1 MKGAFVT
8 GASGFI
14 GGYAVREFV
23 EQGWHVFALAHRSVS
38 DELNVLA
45 ADGRV
50 TIIRGDVTDREGVQ
64 SALVRETRKVGIPA
78 EAIVHCAGRASDV
91 GWRREFRRTNLDSV
105 KNMVEMT
112 RDLAVG
118 RLVFVSTT
126 DVYGLRDFNGESE
139 DALPLAAHPR
149 NWYPEYKIQAE
160 AWIRGNLP
168 KDRFCII
175 RPAQVW
181 GVGDRTLTP
190 RIVNFLRSS
199 PWILHFGRWRGRN
212 RWPLAHV
219 RNVAAATFF
228 GATLPEAAG
237 AAINV
242 LDSERTTVDEFY
254 RLLAEIYL
262 PSRRFRALT
271 LPFWVGWIAGRAI
284 SAASNAFNLDKPF
297 ADPSFYALYAVS
309 RNLDFGNER
318 LLQLFR
324 KAGRRLVTREE
335 DLAELRAGTG

>member
-8 GASGFI
+8 GAAGFI

-38 DELNVLA
+38 DNLKTLA
-45 ADGRV
+45 GRGRV
-50 TIIRGDVTDREGVQ
+50 TIIRGDATDGDGVR
-64 SALVRETRKVGIPA
+64 SALVRETRSLGIPA

-91 GWRREFRRTNLDSV
+91 GWRREFRRTNFDSV

-149 NWYPEYKIQAE
+149 NAYPEYKIRAE
-160 AWIRGNLP
+160 AWIRENLP

-199 PWILHFGRWRGRN
+199 PWIVHFGRWQGRN

-219 RNVAAATFF
+219 RNVAAATFI

-237 AAINV
+237 LAVNV
-242 LDSERTTVDEFY
+242 ADSERTTMDEFY
-254 RLLAEIYL
+254 RLLAEVYL
-262 PSRRFRALT
+262 PGKRFRTVT
-271 LPFWVGWIAGRAI
+271 LPFWTGWLAGAVI
-284 SAASNAFNLDKPF
+284 SAVSNVLNLAKPF
-297 ADPSFYALYAVS
+297 ADPSLYALYSVS
-309 RNLDFGNER
+309 RNLDFGNAR
-318 LLQLFR
+318 LLDLLR
-324 KAGRRLVTREE
+324 TAGRHLVTREE
-335 DLAELRAGTG
+335 GLVELLTRS